1 MSFDFTTRNTM
12 TMVQNDWYILKFG
25 FDLRQSINSS
35 GNFRYNTGAFSNTG
49 DVIFMEK
56 CRTVLLRV
64 GATGLAFVSSGSTTT
79 NARIN
84 GLFYNP
90 PYQLSTVQSTIR
102 AYAIYL
108 TQDACER
115 IYYSDLFPSLLPY

>member
-1 MSFDFTTRNTM
+1 
-12 TMVQNDWYILKFG
+12 MVQNDWYILKFG
-25 FDLRQSINSS
+25 FDLRQSINSN
-35 GNFRYNTGAFSNTG
+35 GNFRYNSASFSNSG

-64 GATGLAFVSSGSTTT
+64 GSTGLAFVSSGSTTP

-84 GLFYNP
+84 ALFYNP
-90 PYQLSTVQSTIR
+90 PYQLTTAQSTIR

-108 TQDACER
+108 TKDACER
-115 IYYSDLFPSLLPY
+115 IYYNDLFPSLLPY